1 MGEIYRVHDFP
12 DEAAWLAG
20 RMNGIGGSDASAVV
34 GMNPYK
40 TNIELFEEK
49 TGRRIPED
57 ISEKPY
63 VIYGK
68 QAEEYIRELFRLD
81 YPEYQVEHHDFRILQ
96 SLSHPFMQASLDGE
110 LTDQEGRRG
119 ILEIKTTNILQSMQ
133 YEKWKDR
140 IPDNYYIQVLHYLLV
155 TGYDFVVL
163 RAHLVSE
170 WGRDRRTTV
179 KHYFIE
185 REEVREDLD
194 MLLKEEKKFWAY
206 VESGRKPPLI
216 LPDV

>member
-1 MGEIYRVHDFP
+1 MGAAYRIYDFHN
-12 DEAAWLAG
+12 EQEWLSG
-20 RMNGIGGSDASAVV
+20 RLNGIGGSDASAVV

-49 TGRRIPED
+49 TGRRVPED

-68 QAEEYIRELFRLD
+68 KAEEYIRELFRLD
-81 YPEYQVEHHDFRILQ
+81 YPEYQVEHHEFRILQ

-155 TGYDFVVL
+155 TGYEFVVL

-170 WGRDRRTTV
+170 WGQDKRTTV

-194 MLLKEEKKFWAY
+194 MLLEEEKKFWAY

-216 LPDV
+216 LPEI

>member
-1 MGEIYRVHDFP
+1 M
-12 DEAAWLAG
+12 EAAYRIYDFHNEQEWLSG
-20 RMNGIGGSDASAVV
+20 RLNGIGGSDASAVV

-49 TGRRIPED
+49 TGRRVPED

-68 QAEEYIRELFRLD
+68 KAEEYIRELFRLD
-81 YPEYQVEHHDFRILQ
+81 YPEYQVEHHEFRILQ

-155 TGYDFVVL
+155 TGYEFVVL

-170 WGRDRRTTV
+170 WGRDKRTTV

-185 REEVREDLD
+185 REEVREDLG
-194 MLLKEEKKFWAY
+194 MLLEEEKKFWAY

-216 LPDV
+216 LPEI